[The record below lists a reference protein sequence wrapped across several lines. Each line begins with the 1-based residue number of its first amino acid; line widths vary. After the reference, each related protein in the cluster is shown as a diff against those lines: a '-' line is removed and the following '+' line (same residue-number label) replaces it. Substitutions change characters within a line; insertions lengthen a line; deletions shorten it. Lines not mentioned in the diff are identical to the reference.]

1 MLELRRDLLRRKKV
15 SMATVPAANSEKDT
29 MTLKWNTYQEGMQ
42 GREIF
47 KNINLTVRR
56 SYVLSK
62 E

>member
-1 MLELRRDLLRRKKV
+1 
-15 SMATVPAANSEKDT
+15 MATVPAANSEKGT
-29 MTLKWNTYQEGMQ
+29 MTLKGNAYQEGMQ

-47 KNINLTVRR
+47 KNINPTVRR

>member
-1 MLELRRDLLRRKKV
+1 
-15 SMATVPAANSEKDT
+15 MATVPTANSEKGT

-42 GREIF
+42 GKEIF

-62 E
+62 G

>member
-1 MLELRRDLLRRKKV
+1 
-15 SMATVPAANSEKDT
+15 MATVPAANSEKGT

-47 KNINLTVRR
+47 KNINLIVRM
-56 SYVLSK
+56 SYVLIK